1 MTLERAMELVG
12 EDLDTNQ
19 RIIVAGAIG
28 RGVLAG
34 IEELR
39 KMASSGDPSAIAAA
53 ARLIQ
58 IEKALR

>member
-1 MTLERAMELVG
+1 MELVG